1 MVRGRKR
8 NKMKRDAVRR
18 MTGEG
23 LTYTEIGKVLSIS
36 RERVRQIA
44 NSEGVLG
51 IRSRAMT
58 KARRQN
64 FATLLR
70 GGADV
75 GRAAKARRIS
85 RQSANDVASDMRMS
99 AREENARKWMREL
112 APLIE
117 RVKHG
122 ESFWSVA
129 GRDPKLK
136 MRLLRACQK
145 LGVKSAHASR
155 NRNYGSTPEVAEG
168 RHGDGP

>member
-1 MVRGRKR
+1 MVRGPKR
-8 NKMKRDAVRR
+8 SKVKRDAVRR

-23 LTYTEIGKVLSIS
+23 LTYTEIAKVLGIS

-51 IRSRAMT
+51 IRSHAMI

-64 FATLLR
+64 FASLLR
-70 GGADV
+70 EGVDV
-75 GRAAKARRIS
+75 DCAAKAVEIS
-85 RQSANDVASDMRMS
+85 RQSVYDVAKNMKISV
-99 AREENARKWMREL
+99 REENARKWMNTL

-122 ESFWSVA
+122 ESCWSVA

-145 LGVKSAHASR
+145 LGVKSAHKRR
-155 NRNYGSTPEVAEG
+155 NPNYRGTREVA
-168 RHGDGP
+168 

>member
-23 LTYTEIGKVLSIS
+23 LTYTEIGKVLGIS

-51 IRSRAMT
+51 IRSRAVT

-64 FATLLR
+64 FADLLR
-70 GGADV
+70 EGVDV
-75 GRAAKARRIS
+75 GCASKATRIS
-85 RQSANDVASDMRMS
+85 RQSACDVANDMGVS
-99 AREENARKWMREL
+99 VREENARKWMNEL

-122 ESFWSVA
+122 ESCWSAA
-129 GRDPKLK
+129 GRDPTLR
-136 MRLLRACQK
+136 MRLVRACQK
-145 LGVKSAHASR
+145 LGVKSAHESR
-155 NRNYGSTPEVAEG
+155 NPNYRSRREVA
-168 RHGDGP
+168 

>member
-1 MVRGRKR
+1 MVRGPKR
-8 NKMKRDAVRR
+8 NKMKREAVRG

-23 LTYTEIGKVLSIS
+23 LTYTEIAKVLGIS

-64 FATLLR
+64 FASLLR
-70 GGADV
+70 EGVDV
-75 GRAAKARRIS
+75 GCEAKANRIS
-85 RQSANDVASDMRMS
+85 RRSSYDVANDTGISV
-99 AREENARKWMREL
+99 REENARKWMEKL

-122 ESFWSVA
+122 ESCWSAV
-129 GRDPKLK
+129 GRDPTLR
-136 MRLLRACQK
+136 MRLVRACQK
-145 LGVKSAHASR
+145 LGVKSAHESR
-155 NRNYGSTPEVAEG
+155 NPNYKSTREVA
-168 RHGDGP
+168 